1 MLFSWGCKRVPGF
14 SIIMK
19 NQMTEFIF
27 SQFILKIDRFIKR
40 AEEGC
45 NDNLALDLRNFKE
58 EILSYSENL
67 AGDSKK

>member
-1 MLFSWGCKRVPGF
+1 
-14 SIIMK
+14 
-19 NQMTEFIF
+19 MTEFIF

-45 NDNLALDLRNFKE
+45 NDSLALDLRNFKE
-58 EILSYSENL
+58 EILSYSKNL